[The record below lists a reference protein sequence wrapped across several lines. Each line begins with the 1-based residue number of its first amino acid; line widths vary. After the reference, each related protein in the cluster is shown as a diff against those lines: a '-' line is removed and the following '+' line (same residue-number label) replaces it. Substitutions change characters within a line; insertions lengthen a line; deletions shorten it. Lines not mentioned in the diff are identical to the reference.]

1 MCSCR
6 WSGQWSVNIVYCR
19 EIVMVNPFQSKK
31 GSLERGALWTQI
43 ASNLNALVSPKF
55 IVMQRSVRDHLVV
68 LQKRY
73 QKKMGKEERE
83 SGTSPEKTELDILI
97 EEIFEAEEIG
107 EAEQEEASIMRQ
119 EINDQEKAKADD
131 IRLTA
136 DDIRLTAMETFS
148 ETQKRKGEEK
158 KKTQRKQ
165 RSGGDMVQYLKE
177 RFENE
182 REMRKEEMEI
192 KQKKLEL
199 EEKKYNTNWQ
209 MQHDST
215 KQQMELLKSMQEQNT
230 SQQKHQQQQFQ
241 QHMQQMANFQMA
253 LMQSQQEQQQ
263 AMLEFFNKIVN
274 KN

>member
-1 MCSCR
+1 MEWTMECD
-6 WSGQWSVNIVYCR
+6 IVYCR

-107 EAEQEEASIMRQ
+107 EAEQEEASRMRQ
-119 EINDQEKAKADD
+119 EIIDQEKAKAND
-131 IRLTA
+131 IW
-136 DDIRLTAMETFS
+136 LTAMETFS

-158 KKTQRKQ
+158 KKTQRKR
-165 RSGGDMVQYLKE
+165 RSGEDMVQYLKRDE
-177 RFENE
+177 KRRNGNQTEKVRIGGE
-182 REMRKEEMEI
+182 KI
-192 KQKKLEL
+192 QYKL
-199 EEKKYNTNWQ
+199 
-209 MQHDST
+209 
-215 KQQMELLKSMQEQNT
+215 
-230 SQQKHQQQQFQ
+230 
-241 QHMQQMANFQMA
+241 ANA
-253 LMQSQQEQQQ
+253 T
-263 AMLEFFNKIVN
+263 
-274 KN
+274 

>member
-1 MCSCR
+1 MEWTMECD
-6 WSGQWSVNIVYCR
+6 IVYCR

-55 IVMQRSVRDHLVV
+55 IVTQRSVRDHLVV

-107 EAEQEEASIMRQ
+107 EAEQEEASRMRQ

-136 DDIRLTAMETFS
+136 METLS

-158 KKTQRKQ
+158 KKTPRKR

-199 EEKKYNTNWQ
+199 EEKKCNTNWQ

>member
-1 MCSCR
+1 MECD
-6 WSGQWSVNIVYCR
+6 IVYCR

-55 IVMQRSVRDHLVV
+55 IVTQRSVRDHLVV

-73 QKKMGKEERE
+73 QKKMGKQERG

-107 EAEQEEASIMRQ
+107 EAEQEEASRMRQ
-119 EINDQEKAKADD
+119 EINDQEKAK
-131 IRLTA
+131 A

-158 KKTQRKQ
+158 KKTQRKR

-192 KQKKLEL
+192 K
-199 EEKKYNTNWQ
+199 
-209 MQHDST
+209 
-215 KQQMELLKSMQEQNT
+215 
-230 SQQKHQQQQFQ
+230 
-241 QHMQQMANFQMA
+241 
-253 LMQSQQEQQQ
+253 
-263 AMLEFFNKIVN
+263 
-274 KN
+274 